1 MVVTGAC
8 AAISAIP
15 VNEGILKRE
24 FPFSIVAAALLLIFS
39 LFGCRIS
46 GYVVYGF
53 LVGYVVTGHFAC
65 VIE

>member
-39 LFGCRIS
+39 LFGFGRLNI
-46 GYVVYGF
+46 GRLEG
-53 LVGYVVTGHFAC
+53 
-65 VIE
+65 